1 MLDKNVTLYYDNI
14 NKLDTT
20 IHNVLLYTIF
30 VIMMYMIMKID
41 YISSNIIELSKFT
54 KLNCYYNNNKN
65 TELNRDIHRL
75 KSKSLD
81 TIDTNIVLQQKTQ
94 NIENEISIIKYN
106 HYKHSKQLDEFKGVY
121 RKFI

>member
-41 YISSNIIELSKFT
+41 YISSNIIQLSKFT

-106 HYKHSKQLDEFKGVY
+106 QYKHSKQLDEFKGVY